1 MMFISNRI
9 KITEVTEMRV
19 IIKLGQKK
27 DLKTIIFLNILRDSK
42 EIVNIMRKLME
53 DIKIEILEIKNTISD
68 SRDKNTISEI

>member
-1 MMFISNRI
+1 MFISNRI